1 MSSRP
6 LLLGL
11 AIGMALADSS
21 VVTLALPDVLRE
33 FDVEIT
39 TVAWV
44 LTSFNLVLALVAV
57 PAALVARRRP
67 ALVFVVGVA
76 VLAAASL
83 ACGVA
88 PSFAALLAAR
98 CVQAAGGALV
108 ITAALD
114 LLSETVGTASR
125 AVHVWVTAGVLGA
138 AIGPAVG
145 GVLTQ
150 TLGWEWIFLLQAP
163 LALVPLL
170 AVRGLAAK
178 PLPEPLGRP
187 HVGANLGLLFL
198 SGGLVA
204 ALFLL
209 VLLLVDG
216 WGMSPA
222 LAGLVVTVMPVAAI
236 IAARLAPRVGSVALR
251 TATGVVSVAGG
262 LAALALLPGAGWG
275 WTIPPQIL
283 IGAGLGLAVASLTE
297 WALADRSEQVVQG
310 GWTIASRHAGVVVGL
325 LLLAPVLTS
334 ALDSNEQEALYAGA
348 AAVLDSQIPPLD
360 KLRVAQDVLVEVD
373 EAQGELPDV
382 AAAFEDRPDTDQ
394 YRSLL
399 AALEAEL
406 DRAVT
411 NAFSKPFALSAA
423 LALAALVSV
432 AVGLRRK
439 A

>member
-1 MSSRP
+1 MGARP

-44 LTSFNLVLALVAV
+44 LTSYNLVLALLAV
-57 PAALVARRRP
+57 PAALLARRRP
-67 ALVFVVGVA
+67 ALVFVGGALVFS
-76 VLAAASL
+76 AASL
-83 ACGVA
+83 ACGLA

-108 ITAALD
+108 ITSALD
-114 LLSETVGTASR
+114 LLSEATGSAAR
-125 AVHVWVTAGVLGA
+125 AVRVWVTAGVLGA

-150 TLGWEWIFLLQAP
+150 TIGWEWIFLLQAP
-163 LALVPLL
+163 LALLPLV
-170 AVRGLAAK
+170 AVRGMAAR
-178 PLPEPLGRP
+178 PLPEPPGRP
-187 HVGANLGLLFL
+187 HLGANLGLLFL

-222 LAGLVVTVMPVAAI
+222 LAGLVVTVMPAA
-236 IAARLAPRVGSVALR
+236 AVVSARFAPRVGGVTLR
-251 TATGVVSVAGG
+251 TATGVVLVAGG
-262 LAALALLPGAGWG
+262 LLALALLPGAGWG
-275 WTIPPQIL
+275 WTILPQIL
-283 IGAGLGLAVASLTE
+283 IGAGLGLAVAALTE
-297 WALADRSEQVVQG
+297 WALAGRSEQVVQG
-310 GWTIASRHAGVVVGL
+310 GWTIAFRHAGVVVGL

-334 ALDSNEQEALYAGA
+334 ALDRNEQEALYAGA
-348 AAVLDSQIPPLD
+348 AAVLDSTIPPLD

-373 EAQGELPDV
+373 KAQGELPDV
-382 AAAFEDRPDTDQ
+382 AAAFGGRPDTDE

-399 AALEAEL
+399 DELEDQL
-406 DRAVT
+406 RRAVT
-411 NAFSKPFALSAA
+411 DAFTRPFFLAAA

-432 AVGLRRK
+432 AIGMRRET
-439 A
+439 